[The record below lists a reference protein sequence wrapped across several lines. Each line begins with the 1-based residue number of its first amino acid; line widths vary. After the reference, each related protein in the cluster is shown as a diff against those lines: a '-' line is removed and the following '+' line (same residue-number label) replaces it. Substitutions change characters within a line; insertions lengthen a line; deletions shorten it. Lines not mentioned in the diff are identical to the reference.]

1 MKNLWDK
8 RAKNFPRYD
17 KNLKED
23 KIIFDF
29 FNAKEVNLKDKVILD
44 LGCGNG
50 RYALHLAKQAR
61 LVYAFDI
68 SSEMIENVRN
78 DAKVHNICNVEC
90 ICGDWESFDVDRFT
104 KPIDLVFASLTP
116 ALNTFERFKKAI
128 SIAKEGMMYIGW
140 GNKRESAFLE
150 EIFKAHNAKLEIP
163 VGAKDVEGYLKELN
177 IELPEVKFIT
187 KNINKKK
194 NFQDAISDAV
204 FQLEM
209 HNVEPNNSLIKD
221 IITNKWLH
229 NDMVEYVNIM
239 EIGMMY
245 IKN

>member
-78 DAKVHNICNVEC
+78 DAKSHKIDNIEC
-90 ICGDWESFDVDRFT
+90 FCGDWSDFDISRFLQ
-104 KPIDLVFASLTP
+104 PIDIVFASLTP
-116 ALNTFERFKKAI
+116 ALNSFEKFKKAI
-128 SIAKEGMMYIGW
+128 NIAKEGMMYIGW

-229 NDMVEYVNIM
+229 NDMVEYVNLM

-245 IKN
+245 IKI

>member
-1 MKNLWDK
+1 MKELWDK
-8 RAKNFPRYD
+8 KSKNFPKYNKD
-17 KNLKED
+17 SKED
-23 KIIFDF
+23 QPIFDF
-29 FNAKEVNLKDKVILD
+29 FSAQGVELNDKVVLD

-50 RYALHLAKQAR
+50 RYALHIAQHAR
-61 LVYAFDI
+61 LVYALDI

-78 DAKVHNICNVEC
+78 DAKSHKIDNIEC
-90 ICGDWESFDVDRFT
+90 FCGDWSDFDISRFLQ
-104 KPIDLVFASLTP
+104 PIDIVFASLTP
-116 ALNTFERFKKAI
+116 ALNSFEKFKKAI
-128 SIAKEGMMYIGW
+128 NIAKEGMMYIGW

-229 NDMVEYVNIM
+229 NDMVEYVNLM